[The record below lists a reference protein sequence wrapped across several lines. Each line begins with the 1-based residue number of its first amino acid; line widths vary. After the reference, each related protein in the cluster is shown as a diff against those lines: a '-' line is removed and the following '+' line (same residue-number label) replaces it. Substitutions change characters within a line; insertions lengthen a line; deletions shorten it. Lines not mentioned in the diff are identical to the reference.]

1 MDSQP
6 ATDNQGAPNAGVAL
20 PRLVSGAGGEMLDK
34 WAACREERMAV
45 LEFWEWLTERDGD
58 TPLLEIDIDKAI
70 EDFHGI
76 NPRQLE
82 KERRALLE
90 RQRAANAGGLA
101 REALPAPNGSEPE

>member
-20 PRLVSGAGGEMLDK
+20 PRLVSGAGGEMLEK

-90 RQRAANAGGLA
+90 QQRAANT
-101 REALPAPNGSEPE
+101 EAQAALNQTKQIND